1 MRRQPRPERRL
12 AGVEERER
20 RRPKPTRAT
29 QRESTGNEA
38 ARVRR
43 RLPAPP
49 LSFSTENKVPS
60 RATAPAPTQ
69 DVTSPL
75 RLRVFCACAGASRL
89 RSFLFFSFPRDSAL
103 AVHVSPPPL
112 PHTQAEGAGAVE
124 CLCLRAGPR
133 SVGLRTCYSWATPP
147 PTAEL
152 RELPGKTERNRGTA
166 PPLLGT
172 RRGEKRVRAL

>member
-103 AVHVSPPPL
+103 AVHVSPPPPS
-112 PHTQAEGAGAVE
+112 PHSGGGGGSCGMSLSARGPAECGAADLLFVGHASSNGRASGAPWKDRE
-124 CLCLRAGPR
+124 ESGDR
-133 SVGLRTCYSWATPP
+133 
-147 PTAEL
+147 PTASGNPE
-152 RELPGKTERNRGTA
+152 RGKEG
-166 PPLLGT
+166 
-172 RRGEKRVRAL
+172 